1 MSLALVTDVPAPP
14 AGLSARSIHTSMRAY
29 TPETAGG
36 MLFPYRVRRQP
47 QLRIASSL
55 ASCGMRGGRITI
67 PRRWQ
72 STTSA

>member
-1 MSLALVTDVPAPP
+1 MKLAPVTDVLAPP

-36 MLFPYRVRRQP
+36 MLSPVQLEQRRQP

-55 ASCGMRGGRITI
+55 ASCATRGTCITI
-67 PRRWQ
+67 PRR
-72 STTSA
+72 